1 MRFFEILFSFIAGAS
16 CQANDFLDGKCL
28 CFLEHAFRFLEFINT
43 GTYVCRLR
51 SSAQQQTRRQILT
64 KDAPQ

>member
-43 GTYVCRLR
+43 GTYVCPALIVNSPSRN
-51 SSAQQQTRRQILT
+51 
-64 KDAPQ
+64 APDN